1 MEEEK
6 SKIINMIENEF
17 ENNYLDFKLELYD
30 FSSDKKKEDF
40 LVDMMSLAN
49 SNFAGD
55 RYLII
60 GARDVPKRIIRGI
73 NKNELKDS
81 SVYYQFI
88 NENIEPSIN
97 FEILNIEYNSKD
109 FVIYKIPY
117 KELNRPYLLK
127 KDYKTLLKGTCRI
140 RKGSQNSFI
149 TRYDLDEIY
158 NKASIKK
165 SDLIIKCLDKGEVI
179 DKLDLQQFNFNTSN
193 NELKEKALYIIS
205 NINNINIDDISE
217 VISNIPPGMFEK
229 HFIISKEEK
238 EIIENFLK
246 ENKININDDFF
257 YIGNAGYIQIPFN
270 DITYSGSR
278 KSVKKYKMFEDL
290 IEIINDY
297 YGFLDFKKKLNK
309 LYFLD
314 FALCNVG
321 NYYDENIDI
330 TIKIPKVALVT
341 SQDFPIPN
349 YHILEKYKDSIV
361 EKLYQIEQTYN
372 TKKYDSDIYS
382 DQSFHLQESLP
393 SMLGVKKDSY
403 EELVYY
409 YKEDIKY
416 NFDYEITE
424 KDDFLY
430 LKHTHKGIKSSENII
445 FPSRIFLN
453 KKIEEVEYII
463 NSKFSD
469 NIKINSIKL

>member
-238 EIIENFLK
+238 
-246 ENKININDDFF
+246 
-257 YIGNAGYIQIPFN
+257 
-270 DITYSGSR
+270 
-278 KSVKKYKMFEDL
+278 
-290 IEIINDY
+290 
-297 YGFLDFKKKLNK
+297 KL
-309 LYFLD
+309 
-314 FALCNVG
+314 
-321 NYYDENIDI
+321 
-330 TIKIPKVALVT
+330 
-341 SQDFPIPN
+341 
-349 YHILEKYKDSIV
+349 
-361 EKLYQIEQTYN
+361 
-372 TKKYDSDIYS
+372 
-382 DQSFHLQESLP
+382 
-393 SMLGVKKDSY
+393 
-403 EELVYY
+403 
-409 YKEDIKY
+409 
-416 NFDYEITE
+416 
-424 KDDFLY
+424 
-430 LKHTHKGIKSSENII
+430 
-445 FPSRIFLN
+445 
-453 KKIEEVEYII
+453 
-463 NSKFSD
+463 
-469 NIKINSIKL
+469 